1 MSNPSSR
8 AKANKRKGSAWEID
22 KENYWL
28 AKGFECHRLRLSGK
42 DDQGDLLVK
51 VNDLLYVVFE
61 NKNEKSIDLSRYT
74 EEALKEAMAWEAKH
88 VHQIDPAALVMGMWD
103 VKRRMKGVG
112 DSYVG
117 TSSDEFASL
126 LLHLQQG

>member
-8 AKANKRKGSAWEID
+8 AKANKRKGAAWEID
-22 KENYWL
+22 KEKYWL
-28 AKGFECHRLRLSGK
+28 DKGFECHRLRLSGK

-51 VNDLLYVVFE
+51 VNNLLYVVFE

-117 TSSDEFASL
+117 TSSDELASL
-126 LLHLQQG
+126 LLHIQGW